1 MAGAL
6 CAHLVGTT
14 KTRPKALPLPARHE
28 RGEGRG
34 EGFVY
39 SFDAVPG
46 ASFVI
51 RLVVPAKCAR
61 RLNGRRD
68 QSLVS
73 SAATIFALC
82 RASLWRSLFGN
93 FIRPRIMSGPELSVA
108 FFLEM

>member
-1 MAGAL
+1 MLYPSCYPKSKNYENHPNPAGL
-6 CAHLVGTT
+6 SCAHLVGTT

-39 SFDAVPG
+39 SFDVVPG

-61 RLNGRRD
+61 LSSGASICALGLIFRL
-68 QSLVS
+68 SWFLVTRS
-73 SAATIFALC
+73 S
-82 RASLWRSLFGN
+82 R
-93 FIRPRIMSGPELSVA
+93 
-108 FFLEM
+108 